1 MPAAVLPSFKI
12 SASSASV
19 LRTTSGLVA
28 TSGPRSPPRAS
39 SPWHDAQTL
48 SYVALA
54 SIWPAALLFEG
65 VVACLS
71 WAASTTVATAIA
83 QRIAGKESK
92 VPGERADRSL
102 SFWCVVW
109 HLIALI
115 PPDVNEFGLRVQSN
129 QPSKA
134 ILSQARNLV
143 RHSGSD
149 RHRKALVS
157 SVGPVV
163 YELPPR
169 TDLRIAR
176 PGRSVSVL
184 LRT

>member
-1 MPAAVLPSFKI
+1 
-12 SASSASV
+12 
-19 LRTTSGLVA
+19 VA
-28 TSGPRSPPRAS
+28 G
-39 SPWHDAQTL
+39 
-48 SYVALA
+48 
-54 SIWPAALLFEG
+54 
-65 VVACLS
+65 LS
-71 WAASTTVATAIA
+71 WAGSTRVATAIA

-109 HLIALI
+109 RRIALM
-115 PPDVNEFGLRVQSN
+115 PPDVNEFGLRVQSD

-143 RHSGSD
+143 WHSGSD